1 MSLVPIDYFEELD
14 HRFTPRRRTKNTWSR
29 NSTAFAAVLL
39 SIAALIFA
47 LMLKQSPLP
56 EGSRVVLR
64 LEPQPASPVH
74 ATTENLDLTS
84 AAPAPA
90 RKPQDVIIY
99 AEPQPQ
105 ETTVKTQVAVA
116 AAKAPAPATAS
127 QNTAKKL
134 RLTTAPIT
142 AVTMAGPG
150 GPLPTLATS
159 GATPLESYARPF
171 DASDTRPRIYLVIGG
186 LGFFDEATDEAIQAL
201 PDTVTLGFAPYGDNL
216 QAAVNKARADGHE
229 VVLEVPM
236 EPFAMGGKE
245 PGPHTLKVDPGTE
258 QAISDLHWLMS
269 RTTGYVGLVNYLGA
283 RFMSQPDSLTPVL
296 EDVKSRGLMILDDG
310 SSQRSQLPRLASEVG
325 APWALNQRTIDAE
338 PSQAAID
345 ENLVSLEAL
354 AKTTGGVVAMGYA
367 YPLTLE
373 RVAAWSKTLDE
384 KGIVLAP
391 LSAHV
396 LSPKEKR
403 FND

>member
-14 HRFTPRRRTKNTWSR
+14 HRFTPRRRAQNSWSR
-29 NSTAFAAVLL
+29 TSTAFAAVLL

-47 LMLKQSPLP
+47 LLLGQSQLP

-64 LEPQPASPVH
+64 LEPQPASPAR
-74 ATTENLDLTS
+74 ATTEELDISEPT
-84 AAPAPA
+84 PVPTK
-90 RKPQDVIIY
+90 KPQDIVIY
-99 AEPQPQ
+99 AETQPADV
-105 ETTVKTQVAVA
+105 ETLVTQPV
-116 AAKAPAPATAS
+116 PAQHT
-127 QNTAKKL
+127 QRQQQKKIA
-134 RLTTAPIT
+134 LTTAPIS
-142 AVTMAGPG
+142 AVAAQGSDG
-150 GPLPTLATS
+150 WLPIRAAN
-159 GATPLESYARPF
+159 GATPLKIYARPF

-186 LGFFDEATDEAIQAL
+186 LGFFEGATQEAINTL
-201 PDTVTLGFAPYGDNL
+201 PDAVTLGFAPYGDNL
-216 QAAVNKARADGHE
+216 QEAINKARKDGHE

-236 EPFAMGGKE
+236 EPFAMGGQE

-258 QAISDLHWLMS
+258 QAIADLHWLMS

-296 EDVKSRGLMILDDG
+296 EDAKARGLMVLDDG

-373 RVAAWSKTLDE
+373 RVAAWSKTLEE